1 MIDSIK
7 KVLVIEDDASN
18 QKIIEMVLSK
28 CSCEVKVA
36 GNGEAGL
43 EVARTFLPHLIL
55 MDIMMPKMNGFDVLK
70 AIRSLDGLE
79 KIPVVIISAKAST
92 EDTTRA
98 LGLGA
103 TEFLTKPFRIKEL
116 QSVVERFLN

>member
-1 MIDSIK
+1 MMGSKK

-28 CSCEVKVA
+28 FSCDVKVA
-36 GNGEAGL
+36 DNGELGL
-43 EVARTFLPHLIL
+43 EIARTFLPNLIL
-55 MDIMMPKMNGFDVLK
+55 MDIMMPKMNGFDVLR
-70 AIRSLDGLE
+70 AIRTLDGLA
-79 KIPVVIISAKAST
+79 KIPVVIISAKASA
-92 EDTTRA
+92 EDNAQA

-116 QSVVERFLN
+116 QQVVERFLN